1 MASMLEG
8 NNVKKETTCTHHTRY
23 LEHTTSYDTYKH
35 NDPTAPARTCAN
47 HSFVRK
53 IMFQFLNFFYKLILE
68 IIFLFFDET
77 LYALKPIQSDL

>member
-23 LEHTTSYDTYKH
+23 LEHRTSYDTYKH
-35 NDPTAPARTCAN
+35 HDPTAPARTCAN

-53 IMFQFLNFFYKLILE
+53 IMFQYLNFFYKLILGT
-68 IIFLFFDET
+68 IFLFFDET